1 MFWLKSPSNYSN
13 WKVYH
18 QLDKTLGQKGINF
31 WVLLNTRSLYIK
43 DNIVASFIDAAT
55 AAEKGIA
62 DVGEDDNPVLV
73 VMEL

>member
-1 MFWLKSPSNYSN
+1 MGIPLLSPFR
-13 WKVYH
+13 K
-18 QLDKTLGQKGINF
+18 K
-31 WVLLNTRSLYIK
+31 VLLNTRSLYIK

-55 AAEKGIA
+55 AAEEGIA

>member
-1 MFWLKSPSNYSN
+1 MGIPLLSPFR
-13 WKVYH
+13 K
-18 QLDKTLGQKGINF
+18 K
-31 WVLLNTRSLYIK
+31 VLLNTRLLYIK

-55 AAEKGIA
+55 AAEEGIA